1 MNEKVMVTGHKNPDT
16 DSICSAIAYADFKR
30 QTGIDAVPFRIGS
43 VSRETAFV
51 LNYFNIP
58 EPEYLSTVKTQVS
71 DINMDVVT
79 PVKKDISLK
88 EAWEILKDN
97 KLDILPVEDED
108 HKLCGLVSV
117 VDIARAYISMPEFN
131 VLSISGTPLKNVV
144 KALDANLVCGGGL
157 NFENSGKVV
166 IAAMTPDGMEEYI
179 KKGDIVIL
187 GNRKSNQ
194 VKAISDGARCL
205 ILTCGSKA
213 DDEIK
218 ALAEEKKCIVLE
230 TGFDTF
236 ITARLLYQSIPVSFT
251 MTTSGIIS
259 FKIDDYADAAK
270 EKMLKTR
277 FHNYPVVN
285 NENRFIGFIS
295 RYHLIN
301 PNRKKVIL
309 VDHSELP
316 QTINGIGEANLL
328 EIIDHHRIGDI
339 QTDGPIYYRNEPVGS
354 TATIVANMFFE
365 NDVFPSKQIAGILCA
380 AIISDTVKFK
390 SPTNTQA
397 DIHAAKEL
405 ADIAGL
411 DIDSF
416 ATLMFEAG
424 SSLKNMSPE
433 EIIKSDFKEYRMG
446 KYSVGIGQV
455 NTTDLNGIK
464 KTRPAILKLLND
476 MASGGKYQ
484 VVLLIM
490 TDIINDETEVLFSES
505 HKGLV
510 AKVFNPLKDESSF
523 MMKGV
528 VSRKKQIVPKL
539 SAALS
544 K

>member
-16 DSICSAIAYADFKR
+16 DSICSAIAYADFKH
-30 QTGIDAVPFRIGS
+30 QTGTDAVPVRIGR

-51 LNYFNIP
+51 LDYFNVP

-71 DINMDVVT
+71 DLNMDIVT
-79 PVKKDISLK
+79 PVTKDISLK
-88 EAWEILKDN
+88 EAWEILKESN
-97 KLDILPVEDED
+97 LEILPVEDEM

-117 VDIARAYISMPEFN
+117 VDIARAYISMPEYN
-131 VLSISGTPLKNVV
+131 VLSISSTPLLNVI
-144 KALDANLVCGGGL
+144 KTLSANLVCGADQT
-157 NFENSGKVV
+157 FKDSGKVV

-179 KKGDIVIL
+179 EKGDIVIV
-187 GNRKSNQ
+187 GNRKRNQ
-194 VKAISDGARCL
+194 IKAISESARCI

-213 DDEIK
+213 DDETK
-218 ALAEEKKCIVLE
+218 SLAEEKNCILLE
-230 TGFDTF
+230 TEFDTF
-236 ITARLLYQSIPVSFT
+236 TTARLLYQSIPVSFT
-251 MTTSGIIS
+251 MTSSGLIC
-259 FKIDDYADAAK
+259 FKNDDYADTAK
-270 EKMLKTR
+270 DKMLKTR
-277 FHNYPVVN
+277 FHNYPVVDN
-285 NENRFIGFIS
+285 DNRFVGFIS

-365 NDVFPSKQIAGILCA
+365 NDIFPSKNIAGILCA

-390 SPTNTQA
+390 SPTSTQA
-397 DIHAAKEL
+397 DVHAAKEL
-405 ADIAGL
+405 ADIAGIN
-411 DIDSF
+411 IDKF
-416 ATLMFEAG
+416 AAKMFEAG
-424 SSLKNMSPE
+424 SSLKNMTPE
-433 EIIKSDFKEYRMG
+433 EIIHSDFKEYHMG
-446 KYSVGIGQV
+446 KYKIGIGQV

-476 MASGGKYQ
+476 MTSGGGYHI
-484 VVLLIM
+484 VLLIM
-490 TDIINDETEVLFSES
+490 TDIINDETEVIFSES

-510 AKVFNPLKDESSF
+510 AKAFNPLKDESSF

-528 VSRKKQIVPKL
+528 VSRKKQVVPKL
-539 SAALS
+539 SAVLS